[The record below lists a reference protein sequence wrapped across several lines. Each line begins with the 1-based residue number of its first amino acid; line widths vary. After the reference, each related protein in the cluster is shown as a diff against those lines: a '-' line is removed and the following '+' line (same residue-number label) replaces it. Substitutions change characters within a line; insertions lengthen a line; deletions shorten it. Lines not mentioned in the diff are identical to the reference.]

1 MITLQYPAYTPT
13 ESLELSSPVKGDNR
27 VQESKMKIVITRDNT
42 QRTYIKDIGTKI
54 MELHFE
60 KICKDD
66 RDLAVAFFRGLSS
79 NYLRY
84 IDYIPRS
91 TSNPNVFTFDNWIL
105 NLLEDIEITSSSR
118 GLYEFT
124 ILAESWPTVTI

>member
-13 ESLELSSPVKGDNR
+13 ESLELSSPIKGDSR
-27 VQESKMKIVITRDNT
+27 QQESKMQIVITRDNT
-42 QRTYIKDIGTKI
+42 QRSYIKDIGTKI

-60 KICKDD
+60 RICTDD
-66 RDLAVAFFRGLSS
+66 RNLAVTFFRGLSS

-91 TSNPNVFTFDNWIL
+91 TTNPNVFTYDNWIL
-105 NLLEDIEITSSSR
+105 NLLEDIEIVSSGR
-118 GLYEFT
+118 DMYEFT
-124 ILAESWPTVTI
+124 IFAESWPTVVV